1 MAVDG
6 VSGSSNGNTT
16 RTGYSSLTSEDFTK
30 IIFAELGRQ
39 DPLSPQDTSK
49 LLDQIAT
56 IRNIQSNTD
65 LTTDLKSIVKETQFA
80 SAASTIGSLISGLT
94 SDYERV
100 EGTVVSVGRGTN
112 GVSVN
117 VSTKK
122 GIKQV
127 PFSSITEFLDPSK
140 LPKTN

>member
-6 VSGSSNGNTT
+6 VSGTSNGSTT

-80 SAASTIGSLISGLT
+80 SAASTIGSMISGLT

-100 EGTVVSVGRGTN
+100 EGTVISVGRGSD
-112 GVSVN
+112 GVAVN

-127 PFSSITEFLDPSK
+127 PFSNITEFLDPSK

>member
-6 VSGSSNGNTT
+6 VSGTSNGSTT

>member
-6 VSGSSNGNTT
+6 VSGSSTGSTS
-16 RTGYSSLTSEDFTK
+16 RTGYSALSSEDFTK
-30 IIFAELGRQ
+30 IIFAELSRQ
-39 DPLSPQDTSK
+39 DPLSPQDTGK

-80 SAASTIGSLISGLT
+80 SAASTIGSMISGLT
-94 SDYERV
+94 ADFERV
-100 EGTVVSVGRGTN
+100 EGTVISVGRGSD
-112 GVSVN
+112 GVAVN

-127 PFSSITEFLDPSK
+127 PFSNISEFLDPSK